1 MTQKKTTKVVT
12 TKTSEAS
19 QGEEGVMTDAIQG
32 ADESVSLM
40 TRLSQADLSSA
51 EKRLIE
57 TLFSLADYELATLTS
72 SALAERAGA
81 SRATVD
87 RLARRFGYAGQKE
100 MRHALLRESRAMRAG
115 VD

>member
-1 MTQKKTTKVVT
+1 M
-12 TKTSEAS
+12 A
-19 QGEEGVMTDAIQG
+19 DATPETE
-32 ADESVSLM
+32 ESVSLM

-81 SRATVD
+81 SPAAVD
-87 RLARRFGYAGQKE
+87 RLARRFGCAG
-100 MRHALLRESRAMRAG
+100 
-115 VD
+115 